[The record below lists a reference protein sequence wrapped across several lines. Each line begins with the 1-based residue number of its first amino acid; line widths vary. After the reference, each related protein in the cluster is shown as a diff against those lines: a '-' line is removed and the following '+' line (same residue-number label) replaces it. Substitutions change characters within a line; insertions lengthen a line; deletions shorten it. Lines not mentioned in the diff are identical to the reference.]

1 MKRNHYLHKIAMND
15 NCQKK
20 KKKKE
25 KRNEAKKSTQGHNI
39 ESAITIHLS
48 KC

>member
-1 MKRNHYLHKIAMND
+1 MIIV
-15 NCQKK
+15 KK
-20 KKKKE
+20 K